1 MNTTKRAWHT
11 MPLHRVSQG
20 GWWAWALLT
29 ALILVAALP
38 VLAYPLGR
46 DQGEFATIGAVI
58 LRGGVPYIDVWNPKP
73 PAVFY
78 VYAGAMALFG
88 QTVWALRALDLL
100 LFAALSGVMYAIGRQ
115 LHNRAV
121 GLIAG
126 GLLGVFYFT
135 ETFWTLTQND
145 GIAMLPMALAVWCAL
160 AWLEPLPLPPPL
172 KRRGENQVPLPQGEG
187 FREGLAWAFAS
198 GAACALTLWFKYPFI
213 TVVIA
218 LVIGVIWGAGRFPV
232 RAALAFVCGGLLIG
246 LGGMA
251 LLAWAGAFNAW
262 IESIAVTT
270 GYAAQGIAEFWPE
283 LRRYSLE
290 RLRRWHILWG
300 LLALAP
306 LLWGRMTTNDDAAND
321 KNPTQSH
328 NLAMTKTAKWRM
340 IFLWLLGAL
349 LAMLIQ
355 AKAYDYHWLPIL
367 PPLCLIAAGVSV
379 GLWDAL
385 PAILPRSLGF
395 KLKMWFVGLLVGGGV
410 LYLSLFTWGKVLPY
424 WLGQISE
431 EGYTSQFVGGEFV
444 AWESVAVAD
453 YLRARVVRGDTLY
466 VWGFRP
472 ELYYLTGLR
481 PATRFIFQFPL
492 VASWYPQQWQQEN
505 VNLLWASLPPYAL
518 VVQGDFMPW
527 VTGLD
532 ADSNMLLQE
541 YTELNN
547 WLIYNYTRDTQIGN
561 IGLWRRKSP

>member
-1 MNTTKRAWHT
+1 
-11 MPLHRVSQG
+11 
-20 GWWAWALLT
+20 
-29 ALILVAALP
+29 
-38 VLAYPLGR
+38 
-46 DQGEFATIGAVI
+46 
-58 LRGGVPYIDVWNPKP
+58 
-73 PAVFY
+73 
-78 VYAGAMALFG
+78 
-88 QTVWALRALDLL
+88 
-100 LFAALSGVMYAIGRQ
+100 
-115 LHNRAV
+115 
-121 GLIAG
+121 
-126 GLLGVFYFT
+126 
-135 ETFWTLTQND
+135 
-145 GIAMLPMALAVWCAL
+145 
-160 AWLEPLPLPPPL
+160 
-172 KRRGENQVPLPQGEG
+172 
-187 FREGLAWAFAS
+187 
-198 GAACALTLWFKYPFI
+198 
-213 TVVIA
+213 
-218 LVIGVIWGAGRFPV
+218 
-232 RAALAFVCGGLLIG
+232 
-246 LGGMA
+246 
-251 LLAWAGAFNAW
+251 
-262 IESIAVTT
+262 
-270 GYAAQGIAEFWPE
+270 
-283 LRRYSLE
+283 
-290 RLRRWHILWG
+290 
-300 LLALAP
+300 
-306 LLWGRMTTNDDAAND
+306 
-321 KNPTQSH
+321 
-328 NLAMTKTAKWRM
+328 
-340 IFLWLLGAL
+340 
-349 LAMLIQ
+349 
-355 AKAYDYHWLPIL
+355 
-367 PPLCLIAAGVSV
+367 
-379 GLWDAL
+379 
-385 PAILPRSLGF
+385 LGF